1 MLLYGLA
8 VLLTTVLGTRATEGK
23 SNHTVTAEAWFDI
36 EILDYDGPGDDYR
49 GRFVIA
55 LFGKTVPMT
64 VMNFA
69 SIAKGFERKRE
80 HGVRVRNTVNSIHD
94 WFMISFAV
102 LIQIS

>member
-1 MLLYGLA
+1 MLLHGVA
-8 VLLTTVLGTRATEGK
+8 VALCCVAVVRGSPGE

-36 EILDYDGPGDDYR
+36 EIKDYDGPGEDYR

-69 SIAKGFERKRE
+69 SIAKGFERKKE
-80 HGVRVRNTVNSIHD
+80 SGVRCDLAIRSRYNVVSLREE
-94 WFMISFAV
+94 
-102 LIQIS
+102 L

>member
-94 WFMISFAV
+94 WFNFFIY
-102 LIQIS
+102 I